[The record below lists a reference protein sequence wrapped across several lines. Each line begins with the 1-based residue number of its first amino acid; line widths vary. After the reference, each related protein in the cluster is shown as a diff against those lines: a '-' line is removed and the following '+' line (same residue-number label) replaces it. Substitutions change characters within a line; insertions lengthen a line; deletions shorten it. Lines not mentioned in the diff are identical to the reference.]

1 MLSNTAV
8 LAILAF
14 ASGAVMAA
22 PQPTL
27 APVVRP
33 AADIGKAEVYD
44 HVKWGFAHGG
54 AIDIAEKFRGLK
66 PTAITEPTEA
76 SPIPTAAPDLAQR
89 EVKDIDG
96 RGASQWT
103 ISVVNKMGRDIMTM
117 HALGWGAAAPIRGNT
132 GQGVLRNG
140 ESGSIVVPPGW
151 HGNIPIVE
159 SGGGRRFQGDESQIE
174 GSFVQ
179 QGNRGVI
186 LDINV
191 SYVTGFSVPITC
203 SCDVGVIGGC
213 NKWLWDMSRCPND
226 NGVGSCRN
234 PERDTWGPAHPF
246 FKPCEHAAYT
256 YAYDDEANTG
266 NGVCGGDT
274 VTCCVGTDCP
284 RNPRQP
290 W

>member
-1 MLSNTAV
+1 MLTKSTV
-8 LAILAF
+8 LAVLAF
-14 ASGAVMAA
+14 ASAVMAA

-27 APVVRP
+27 SPVAR
-33 AADIGKAEVYD
+33 AAAGKAETFD
-44 HVKWGFAHGG
+44 HAKWGLAHGG
-54 AIDIAEKFRGLK
+54 AIDIAEKFRGVK
-66 PTAITEPTEA
+66 PTGTKPAAVDEAPT
-76 SPIPTAAPDLAQR
+76 PTAAPDLANR
-89 EVKDIDG
+89 EVKE

-103 ISVVNKMGRDIMTM
+103 ISVVNRLGRDIMTM
-117 HALGWGAAAPIRGNT
+117 HALGYKAEPPIRGNT
-132 GQGVLRNG
+132 GQGVIRNG
-140 ESGSIVVPPGW
+140 ESGSIVVPQGW

-159 SGGGRRFQGDESQIE
+159 SGGIRRFQGDESQIE

-179 QGNRGVI
+179 QGGWEYI

-213 NKWLWDMSRCPND
+213 NKWLWDMGRCPND
-226 NGVGSCRN
+226 NGVGSCKN
-234 PERDTWGPAHPF
+234 PERDSRGPSHPF